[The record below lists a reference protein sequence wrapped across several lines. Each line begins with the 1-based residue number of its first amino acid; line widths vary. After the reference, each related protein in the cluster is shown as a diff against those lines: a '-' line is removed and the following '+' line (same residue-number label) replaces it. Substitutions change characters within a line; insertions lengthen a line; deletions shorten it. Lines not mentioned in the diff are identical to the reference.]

1 MSKHTPGPWTVGGP
15 NRVGEEALGIIEGKD
30 KYVVADV
37 WADVEELDARAN
49 ANLIAAAPELLEKL
63 SEAVEL
69 LEVDDDANTVGTDAW
84 VWLKQARELLAKA
97 DGRAQ

>member
-1 MSKHTPGPWTVGGP
+1 MSKFTPGPWEADTSALAVFRGADQSLIADLDHSGSDEE
-15 NRVGEEALGIIEGKD
+15 GE
-30 KYVVADV
+30 
-37 WADVEELDARAN
+37 AN
-49 ANLIAAAPELLEKL
+49 ATLIAAAPELLEKL

>member
-1 MSKHTPGPWTVGGP
+1 MSKHTPGPWTIGGP

-49 ANLIAAAPELLEKL
+49 ANLIAAAPEMYEALKKCQLQLLQSGIDHEYV
-63 SEAVEL
+63 SEALGE
-69 LEVDDDANTVGTDAW
+69 AQIA
-84 VWLKQARELLAKA
+84 LAKA
-97 DGRAQ
+97 EGRQ